1 MISDLKDDESLINVR
16 GDRIEDQARE
26 LLTLAVNQGSSD
38 IHLLPHNESYF
49 VYFRLAGK
57 LNYMFS
63 RTIEWGQKFI
73 SYLKYLADLDVGEKR
88 KPQSGSTAF
97 DLAEERIEIRLSTI
111 TNFLFHESLVIRI
124 LRSQQTQERDL
135 QTYFPLDLEV
145 MVQLVAR
152 KSGLILFSG
161 PVGSG
166 KTTVIYYLL
175 RKRMNQEAI
184 QVITMEDPV
193 EIFEPNFL
201 QTQVNEKAE
210 ISYDLLIKSSLRHHP
225 DVLLIGEVRDEQTA
239 RMMIRGALTGHLMI
253 ATIHA
258 KDTLGVIARLEELQ
272 ISRQQLAQTLIGVV
286 SQRLLPRYC
295 PFCQGACDALCPYL
309 PIQSR
314 RAAIFELLCG
324 QTLSQYLADEEVKF
338 TRLNDKLKR
347 AWLYGYIDEQTYQH
361 FEVV

>member
-1 MISDLKDDESLINVR
+1 M
-16 GDRIEDQARE
+16 
-26 LLTLAVNQGSSD
+26 AVNQGSSD
-38 IHLLPHNESYF
+38 IHLLPHKESYF

-57 LNYMFS
+57 LNYRFS
-63 RTIEWGQKFI
+63 RSLEWGKKFI

-88 KPQSGSTAF
+88 KPQSGSTGF

-124 LRSQQTQERDL
+124 LRSCQNEERML
-135 QTYFPLDLEV
+135 QSYFPADIER
-145 MVQLVAR
+145 MIELVRR

-175 RKRMNQEAI
+175 RQRMHQEAI

-201 QTQVNEKAE
+201 QTQVNERAD
-210 ISYDLLIKSSLRHHP
+210 ISYDVLIKSSLRHHP

-258 KDTLGVIARLEELQ
+258 KDTLGVVARLEELQ
-272 ISRQQLAQTLIGVV
+272 ISRQQLAQTLIGVI
-286 SQRLLPRYC
+286 SQRLLPRFC
-295 PFCQGACDALCPYL
+295 PFCQGTCHALCHFL
-309 PIQSR
+309 PVERR
-314 RAAIFELLCG
+314 RAAIFEVLYGTALKRC
-324 QTLSQYLADEEVKF
+324 LANEEVRF
-338 TRLNDKLKR
+338 TRLNDQLKK
-347 AWLYGYIDEQTYQH
+347 AWLYGYIDEETYQH